1 MVLLAILACTVPAAA
16 ASLDRPSGLEPDITF
31 WTRVFTEITND
42 EGFVHDD
49 TRLDIVYATVR
60 LKGVGSSAQRASRA
74 DIEARRYIA
83 ALKSL
88 AAGKRDNLTAVER
101 DVLARW
107 GADVDNKTLRAASGR
122 VRVQRG
128 QADKF
133 REGLIRSG
141 AWEDYIRASLDA
153 SGVPAEVI
161 ALPHVESSFNPL
173 ARSHVGAAGMW
184 QFMAATGRRYMQI
197 DNVVDERMDPHRSS
211 DAAALLL
218 RQNYEVTGAW
228 PLAIT
233 AYNHGAGGMRRAA
246 QQVGSK
252 DIEKVLREYKSRSFG
267 FASRNFY
274 VAFLAAAEARMN
286 SQRYFGALQR
296 DPPDDN
302 PRIELPGYASLDD
315 LATALG
321 VDRVEIARLN
331 PSLRPSVLDG
341 HKYVPRGYSLRLP
354 KRADMD
360 ESQWIAAVPQDIWL
374 AAQVPDLFHV
384 VQRGETL
391 SSIAPRYGTRVNELV
406 SINSLSSAHRLR
418 IGQKLILPAAL
429 TATEPVVADGT
440 YPSDAADAVAPVA
453 PAEPVVAAAPVVAA
467 PIPVPT
473 TPALSTPALA
483 EVPVSPAEP
492 LVEVADVEEPR
503 SMPITQGEDSAPAA
517 DPNDYSVAADNTIR
531 IQEGEALVHFAAWS
545 ETDPA
550 RLKALNG
557 LRSGARIRSGNS
569 FKLDFARVTPEV
581 FSSRR
586 LDHHRELQERFFARY
601 RIAGTNEH
609 VVRSGESVW
618 VLAERRYKVPVW
630 LLRQYNP
637 DMDLAVVKPGAR
649 VVIPVLEA
657 RRT

>member
-1 MVLLAILACTVPAAA
+1 M
-16 ASLDRPSGLEPDITF
+16 
-31 WTRVFTEITND
+31 FTEITND

-49 TRLDIVYATVR
+49 TRLDVVYATVP

-74 DIEARRYIA
+74 DVEARKYIA

-88 AAGKRDNLTAVER
+88 AGGKRDDLSAVER

-107 GADVDNKTLRAASGR
+107 GADIDNKTLRAASGR

-141 AWEDYIRASLDA
+141 AWEDYIQASLAA

-161 ALPHVESSFNPL
+161 ALPHVESSFNPM

-197 DNVVDERMDPHRSS
+197 DNIVDERMDPHRSS

-246 QQVGSK
+246 AQVGTK
-252 DIEKVLREYKSRSFG
+252 DIEKILREYKSRTFG

-286 SQRYFGALQR
+286 SERYFGQLQR

-302 PRIELPGYASLDD
+302 PRVELPGYASLDD
-315 LATALG
+315 LATAFG

-341 HKYVPRGYSLRLP
+341 HKYVPRGYAMRLP
-354 KRADMD
+354 RRADMD
-360 ESQWIAAVPQDIWL
+360 DSKWIATVPKNIWL

-384 VQRGETL
+384 VQSGETL

-440 YPSDAADAVAPVA
+440 YPADAAEPAA
-453 PAEPVVAAAPVVAA
+453 PAEPVVAAAPVVAK
-467 PIPVPT
+467 PVPGPVT
-473 TPALSTPALA
+473 VVASTPAPTKPIA
-483 EVPVSPAEP
+483 SAAEP
-492 LVEVADVEEPR
+492 LMQVAEVEAPR

-517 DPNDYSVAADNTIR
+517 DPNDYTVAADNTIR

-550 RLKALNG
+550 QLKALNG
-557 LRSGARIRSGNS
+557 LRSGARIRSGAT

-618 VLAERRYKVPVW
+618 LLAERRYKVPIW

-637 DMDLAVVKPGAR
+637 DMDLAFVKPGAR
-649 VVIPVLEA
+649 VVIPVLES